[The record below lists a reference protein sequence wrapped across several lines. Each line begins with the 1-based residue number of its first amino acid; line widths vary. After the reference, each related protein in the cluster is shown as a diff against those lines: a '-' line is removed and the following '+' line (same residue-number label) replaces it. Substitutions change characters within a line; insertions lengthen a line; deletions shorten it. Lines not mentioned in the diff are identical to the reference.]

1 MVADVIEQ
9 LKQIIAEELDVNLDP
24 QEIDENAPLF
34 EEGIG
39 LDSIAI
45 MDFILLIEERFGFE
59 FADTD
64 LNVGLFGSLATLAG
78 FISAKVNTGGAGP
91 VGTA

>member
-1 MVADVIEQ
+1 MPESVIDG
-9 LKQIIAEELDVNLDP
+9 LKHIIAEELDVNLDP
-24 QEIDENAPLF
+24 QEIDESAPLF

-59 FADTD
+59 FSDTE
-64 LNVGLFGSLATLAG
+64 LNVELFRNLKTLAG
-78 FISAKVNTGGAGP
+78 FIATKVKGN
-91 VGTA
+91 

>member
-1 MVADVIEQ
+1 MAESVIDG
-9 LKQIIAEELDVNLDP
+9 LKHIIAEELDVNLDP

-45 MDFILLIEERFGFE
+45 MDFILLIEERFGFQFSDAE
-59 FADTD
+59 
-64 LNVGLFGSLATLAG
+64 LSPELFRNLRTLAD
-78 FISAKVNTGGAGP
+78 FIATRV
-91 VGTA
+91 VR

>member
-9 LKQIIAEELDVNLDP
+9 LKQIIAQELDVNLDP

-45 MDFILLIEERFGFE
+45 MDFILLIEARFGFE

-64 LNVGLFGSLATLAG
+64 LNVGLFRTLATLADL
-78 FISAKVNTGGAGP
+78 ISAKVNTRGAGP
-91 VGTA
+91 VGTT